1 MFSRWFQASAATTA
15 VLYPVGK
22 GQPRRSPM
30 VTVMS
35 LIGNGI
41 LWYWVVLAVLLA
53 VPVLGLGGCMLWT
66 YLDGTWAVQT
76 SPITLP

>member
-1 MFSRWFQASAATTA
+1 
-15 VLYPVGK
+15 
-22 GQPRRSPM
+22 M